1 MGMRPSTQASG
12 NQLAQ
17 FDNTQLDLFEQL
29 ADSIPLME
37 TLSQQLQNIPEIP
50 DIPDLSLLEHNTLLN
65 RNVVDAHPISS
76 ITGLS
81 AVLATIPAP
90 YNDTA
95 LVNAVFTLDSNKV
108 DKVVGFGLS
117 ENNFSAA
124 YKTQLDGLTTS
135 LAGKANVSH
144 PHIISD
150 ITNLQNTLDGKQAT
164 LVSGTTI
171 KTIAGQSPLGSGNI
185 SFGVSDISGLQA
197 VLDSKQAVLQNQ
209 INIKSINGV
218 SLLGSGD
225 IVISG
230 GEGGG
235 GTTDHSLLTNRSLA
249 DAHPMSA
256 ITGLTAALTA
266 KLDASTVST
275 FALTLLDD
283 TTAAAM
289 RTTLG
294 LGSAATTASTAYA
307 SSSHSHAIA
316 DTTGLQAALDA
327 KAGTAVATTGANG
340 LMSNTDKTKL
350 EGIAAN
356 ATANSSDATLLAR
369 ANHTGTQAIST
380 VTGLQTAL
388 DSKAGTT
395 HSHIIADVTGLQTAL
410 DAKANT
416 AHTHV
421 IGDVTGLQTA
431 LDGKQKTITISATQ
445 PASPSLNDLW
455 IQI

>member
-50 DIPDLSLLEHNTLLN
+50 DIPNLSLLEHNTLLN

-81 AVLATIPAP
+81 AILSTIPAP

-117 ENNFSAA
+117 ENNFSTA

-144 PHIISD
+144 THPISD

-209 INIKSINGV
+209 VNIKSINGV

-225 IVISG
+225 IVIS
-230 GEGGG
+230 GGG

-307 SSSHSHAIA
+307 SSTHGHAIA

-350 EGIAAN
+350 EGIATN
-356 ATANSSDATLLAR
+356 ATANSPDATLLAR

-388 DSKAGTT
+388 DSKASTA

-416 AHTHV
+416 THTHV